1 MAGGIFLNYRR
12 EDSASDTRL
21 LFTHLK
27 PHFGVEKLFVDVDHI
42 TAGADFVNVLDAQ
55 VSQCDVM
62 LSIIGPHWL
71 TITDNETG
79 LRRLDNPDDFVR
91 IEIEAALERDILII
105 PVLVDNGSFP
115 RATDLPETL
124 QPLTRRNFIRLS
136 HERYG
141 GDCQSLI
148 NDLKKAL
155 EQAEAERTQL
165 EQQRLAEE
173 QQTRTAQDEE
183 LRRQED
189 QARQSAHAGLSSEEI
204 RKAEE
209 LANWKFV
216 DNAPTESLLRDHL
229 RRFPKGTTKM
239 MARTTLDRLVW
250 RRVSEK
256 PEREPL
262 EGYLFE
268 FPKGEKAIE
277 ARTFLKTIIEREDSI
292 RQQQEHLARKEAAQK
307 EKEEKRAAEIERLR
321 REEEAEWHEIISISG
336 FAGTSKIDEL
346 KTFIKKWPRGTYAK
360 EAKKRLSAA
369 KREYR
374 ELTGGGVFSFLS
386 HIPPVISAFMLG
398 SFLAIAG
405 KFIADFLGLRGG
417 ILFNDAV
424 YVSAALAGMISGLA
438 LWFWTDLSWKRVVL
452 GSVISALGWGV
463 SVILYFFMFRTFE
476 DFAYQQ
482 EPTFQFLLGVFSAGG
497 LLLGP
502 LIVFRD
508 ARQINIRESSIIFAC
523 LLASGL
529 VHAFSWYALTGFG
542 WLYDM
547 FDNPSESP
555 LYQFLTNIHFLLIL
569 LFAPLMAFVA
579 LLCTPKDS
587 IISDAASATAYASE
601 MPAFAHPD
609 RGPLRNFFARF
620 PTWPVALLMGGLLGG
635 ILFAVIDLKNPG
647 AFSALALF
655 VTPCIMVG
663 LILLFWTDLTIKRV
677 ICGAALSLLCFI
689 ATFFLLDSLM
699 KAFVIELTTETNFL
713 IGVTLVGGLLLGPLI
728 VHPNTRRLDGP
739 QLIWGLACLVMGGI
753 IAVIFA
759 KLINTGN
766 VSIMNKFFLGAMT
779 YAPLMACLSLFST
792 PNPTREFRVS
802 KYDY

>member
-12 EDSASDTRL
+12 EDSASATRL

-189 QARQSAHAGLSSEEI
+189 QARQGVHAGLSSEEI

-256 PEREPL
+256 PEKEPL

-307 EKEEKRAAEIERLR
+307 EKEEKWAAEIERLR

-360 EAKKRLSAA
+360 EAKKRLRAA

-386 HIPPVISAFMLG
+386 QIPPVISAFMLG
-398 SFLAIAG
+398 SLLAIVVMAIIQA
-405 KFIADFLGLRGG
+405 FDWSLSQIYHPSWPTY
-417 ILFNDAV
+417 
-424 YVSAALAGMISGLA
+424 YVSAVLAGLISGLV
-438 LWFWTDLSWKRVVL
+438 LFFWAEMSWKRVVL
-452 GSVISALGWGV
+452 GAAISALGGGMR
-463 SVILYFFMFRTFE
+463 LYFFIIVHDYFGWSFAFFRHFN
-476 DFAYQQ
+476 FYQ
-482 EPTFQFLLGVFSAGG
+482 VFSLTAGF
-497 LLLGP
+497 LLGP
-502 LIVFRD
+502 LIVCSK
-508 ARQINIRESSIIFAC
+508 ARQINIRQIAILFTSLVVGGLSHMLMWKVDMDELSQMFENPTGSMFYQ
-523 LLASGL
+523 LLSN
-529 VHAFSWYALTGFG
+529 SY
-542 WLYDM
+542 
-547 FDNPSESP
+547 
-555 LYQFLTNIHFLLIL
+555 FLLIL

-647 AFSALALF
+647 VFSALALF
-655 VTPCIMVG
+655 VTPGIMVG

-677 ICGAALSLLCFI
+677 ISGAALSLLGFI

-699 KAFVIELTTETNFL
+699 KALEVKLTIETNFL
-713 IGVTLVGGLLLGPLI
+713 IGVTLIAVLLLGPLI

-739 QLIWGLACLVMGGI
+739 QLIWGLVCLVVGGI
-753 IAVIFA
+753 ITVIFA
-759 KLINTGN
+759 KSVATENALITNT
-766 VSIMNKFFLGAMT
+766 FFLGAMI

-802 KYDY
+802 QYDY